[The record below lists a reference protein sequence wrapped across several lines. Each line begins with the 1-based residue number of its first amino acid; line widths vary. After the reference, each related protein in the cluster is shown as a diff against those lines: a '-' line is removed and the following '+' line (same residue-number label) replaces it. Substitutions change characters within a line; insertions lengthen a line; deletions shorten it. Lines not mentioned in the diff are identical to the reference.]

1 MIITKNN
8 IQSLVENL
16 TLEVLSEEEEA
27 PIQKMD
33 ELFGIGSK
41 SKMDKAVADSE
52 AEEKGAERYPFMK
65 DFLKTGDASALKKNK
80 QEVVNLVAELI
91 NGIDMS
97 LSELADLERRD
108 KEERE
113 KRERDQKFSPG
124 QPSPGQSSPGQSRTE
139 PEPKLGDAI
148 NDKGEE
154 IKPGEEAKPGEE
166 EKEAAVDKDAPLSV
180 MRKQKNIKTGDGAT
194 EETIVGKLE
203 KMIPDLGQSGAQFL
217 AKSIA
222 SYLKKRGLP
231 VAESNILST
240 AKLLLTEAVENIPTL
255 KQARQ
260 QAADKKRRDAEAA
273 EEKTAIPDVP
283 DASGPKTAST
293 DVPELGGPQGMGD
306 QLQKIK
312 RQKRSKY
319 LDPKSDDTKP
329 DTAAPTPAAD
339 DKKPSAAAPKKPAPE
354 PNSNLSPTEKQARS
368 GRVKSFTAG
377 IRRNLSKNL
386 ADDPKKQKKFLYKV
400 INLSKQGRSGLE
412 QLNQNLGSQLNDEEI
427 ASAAGKLQK
436 WATDALSTWGKEG
449 HASGDSFR
457 DLQANMQ
464 TNIKNIKAAAKDMDP
479 LGKVIARSLASNY
492 GNAAKNPGLAT
503 LLSDPKGIAG
513 ISASIKQLLQKQL
526 QLRGK
531 DTADIQNLMEQLTIV
546 MGSLLKEGNK
556 GDINPGD
563 KVELTSTTDIP
574 EEIKRIST
582 DPNSADRSTTGRV
595 AAIEDGGWF
604 LIMFPKGK
612 GSGQKQMRWHKSN
625 LKKIEE
631 KR

>member
-8 IQSLVENL
+8 IQNLVENL
-16 TLEVLSEEEEA
+16 TLEVLSEEEQPAEA
-27 PIQKMD
+27 AAGESD
-33 ELFGIGSK
+33 
-41 SKMDKAVADSE
+41 
-52 AEEKGAERYPFMK
+52 EEKGAERYPFMK
-65 DFLKTGDASALKKNK
+65 NFLKTGDVSILKQNK
-80 QEVVNLVAELI
+80 QEVFNLVAELVS
-91 NGIDMS
+91 GIGMS
-97 LSELADLERRD
+97 LSELADIEKSQK
-108 KEERE
+108 KEQE
-113 KRERDQKFSPG
+113 KREREQRR
-124 QPSPGQSSPGQSRTE
+124 SPGQSRTE

-154 IKPGEEAKPGEE
+154 IKPGEE
-166 EKEAAVDKDAPLSV
+166 EAIELGDEDIEHLVDKDAPLSV
-180 MRKQKNIKTGDGAT
+180 MKKQKNIKGEDSKP
-194 EETIVGKLE
+194 EEPIVGKLE
-203 KMIPDLGQSGAQFL
+203 KMIPGLGQSGAQFL

-240 AKLLLTEAVENIPTL
+240 ANLLL
-255 KQARQ
+255 
-260 QAADKKRRDAEAA
+260 AEATNISLPVL
-273 EEKTAIPDVP
+273 EE
-283 DASGPKTAST
+283 
-293 DVPELGGPQGMGD
+293 
-306 QLQKIK
+306 
-312 RQKRSKY
+312 
-319 LDPKSDDTKP
+319 
-329 DTAAPTPAAD
+329 
-339 DKKPSAAAPKKPAPE
+339 
-354 PNSNLSPTEKQARS
+354 LSPEAEKQARS

-400 INLSKQGRSGLE
+400 INLSKQGRTGLE

-436 WATDALSTWGKEG
+436 WASNALSTWGKEG

-479 LGKVIARSLASNY
+479 LGKVIARSLVSNY
-492 GNAAKNPGLAT
+492 GNAAKNPGLAK
-503 LLSDPKGIAG
+503 LLSDPKGIAR
-513 ISASIKQLLQKQL
+513 ISVSIKHFLQKQL

-546 MGSLLKEGNK
+546 MDRLLKEGNK

>member
-113 KRERDQKFSPG
+113 KRERDQKFGPG

-240 AKLLLTEAVENIPTL
+240 ANLLL
-255 KQARQ
+255 
-260 QAADKKRRDAEAA
+260 AEATNISLPVL
-273 EEKTAIPDVP
+273 EE
-283 DASGPKTAST
+283 
-293 DVPELGGPQGMGD
+293 
-306 QLQKIK
+306 
-312 RQKRSKY
+312 
-319 LDPKSDDTKP
+319 
-329 DTAAPTPAAD
+329 
-339 DKKPSAAAPKKPAPE
+339 
-354 PNSNLSPTEKQARS
+354 LSPEAEKQARS